1 MFYKPTHCTR
11 TGINTKGRQTYTLYN
26 RIDTNVWQ
34 TDLDQQARHL
44 LVIFEN
50 LEVTLKTETTFSNYL
65 SGSYI
70 LLLSVRCARK
80 WKLGIVYNNT
90 GIYWSAFGLCHWWQ
104 RNFEDWH
111 EYRLIRASCITMAY
125 RSLWGNI

>member
-1 MFYKPTHCTR
+1 MR
-11 TGINTKGRQTYTLYN
+11 TGINTKGRQTNTLYN

-65 SGSYI
+65 SGSY
-70 LLLSVRCARK
+70 
-80 WKLGIVYNNT
+80 N
-90 GIYWSAFGLCHWWQ
+90 
-104 RNFEDWH
+104 
-111 EYRLIRASCITMAY
+111 
-125 RSLWGNI
+125 

>member
-1 MFYKPTHCTR
+1 MLIQRNVGVAIRKNFFQLWSQRSVVDITRHKYNYFYPICFTNQHIAREQGSIQRADKQTHDCTMS
-11 TGINTKGRQTYTLYN
+11 LYN

-65 SGSYI
+65 SGSYKYYY
-70 LLLSVRCARK
+70 C
-80 WKLGIVYNNT
+80 
-90 GIYWSAFGLCHWWQ
+90 Q
-104 RNFEDWH
+104 
-111 EYRLIRASCITMAY
+111 
-125 RSLWGNI
+125 